1 MAIATLGKLLDRCQH
16 AEILLETN
24 CSEIRDRTA
33 DNGVRMLTYYLAR
46 RRHHQK
52 MALGG
57 LDPVMLRRL
66 RKVKL
71 RSAVPIDRTD
81 ELRLPEFSPASVDG
95 MMLIEA
101 ALSHDMKLTALYRSI
116 LQQPLKD
123 DVRAVLEKLVLVE
136 ERDIGML
143 KKMRAMHYF

>member
-1 MAIATLGKLLDRCQH
+1 MASATLGKLLDRCQDS
-16 AEILLETN
+16 EIRLETN
-24 CSEIRDRTA
+24 CAEIRDRTA

-52 MALGG
+52 MALGR

-71 RSAVPIDRTD
+71 RSAVSRDLTD
-81 ELRLPEFSPASVDG
+81 ELRLPEFTPASVDG
-95 MMLIEA
+95 TTLIEA
-101 ALSHDMKLTALYRSI
+101 TLGHDMKLMALYRSI
-116 LQQPLKD
+116 LEQPLKD
-123 DVRAVLEKLVLVE
+123 DVRAVLEKLILVE

-143 KKMRAMHYF
+143 KKLRAMRYF